1 MLPVEC
7 LWDFYLSFPSV
18 VLLFQTLNYTHFM
31 AVITF
36 LSYFNL
42 HALPFFFSPPVCFI
56 LPLSLLYR
64 PTWIQMNV
72 ISIAS
77 TIRCWQSV
85 VSSSVLP
92 TVCVCVCV
100 CADAGLRT
108 VCTSCD
114 FYLDVGTCWASP
126 VHQSMSPLQ
135 VGLVSNLAHFTFVP
149 HLLFEPILLPQSPCP
164 NSFPPLSIFLIPS
177 LCSQR

>member
-92 TVCVCVCV
+92 TVCVCLCV
-100 CADAGLRT
+100 CGCWSQDCVYELRLLSRRGDLLSEPSPSVNVSTAGRFGEQPCSLHICSPPSVWT
-108 VCTSCD
+108 HSTS
-114 FYLDVGTCWASP
+114 S
-126 VHQSMSPLQ
+126 
-135 VGLVSNLAHFTFVP
+135 VS
-149 HLLFEPILLPQSPCP
+149 
-164 NSFPPLSIFLIPS
+164 LS
-177 LCSQR
+177 

>member
-42 HALPFFFSPPVCFI
+42 HALPFFFFLLQSVSSFLFLSCIGLHEFKWTS
-56 LPLSLLYR
+56 LALQAQSGVDKVWFHPLSSPL
-64 PTWIQMNV
+64 
-72 ISIAS
+72 
-77 TIRCWQSV
+77 
-85 VSSSVLP
+85 
-92 TVCVCVCV
+92 CVCVCV

-126 VHQSMSPLQ
+126 AHQSMSPLQ

>member
-1 MLPVEC
+1 MPLRF
-7 LWDFYLSFPSV
+7 LSKLSFRGFTFSDSQLYTLHGSHHFSV
-18 VLLFQTLNYTHFM
+18 IFQSACGAFFFFLLQSVSSFL
-31 AVITF
+31 F
-36 LSYFNL
+36 LSCIGL
-42 HALPFFFSPPVCFI
+42 HEFKWTSLALQAQSGVDKVWFH
-56 LPLSLLYR
+56 PLSSPL
-64 PTWIQMNV
+64 
-72 ISIAS
+72 
-77 TIRCWQSV
+77 
-85 VSSSVLP
+85 
-92 TVCVCVCV
+92 CVCVCV

-126 VHQSMSPLQ
+126 AHQSMSPLQ